1 MKAIGNYRQS
11 QASAPIVERRL
22 AQVVVFQ
29 GPRAYVR
36 TLDGDTHTM
45 AAESLR
51 RLSMREG
58 DTFVLVAEYQGKR
71 VLAVRV
77 ERQGEARPNV
87 PMEKER
93 PKVMVRSGMKVTTRR

>member
-1 MKAIGNYRQS
+1 
-11 QASAPIVERRL
+11 
-22 AQVVVFQ
+22 
-29 GPRAYVR
+29 
-36 TLDGDTHTM
+36 
-45 AAESLR
+45 
-51 RLSMREG
+51 MREG